1 MFSFPDAIL
10 FPVAGHLLLI
20 FFLFIMV
27 TIKRSQAV
35 TSGVMKLN
43 DFADK
48 KNEPEQS
55 RRWVNNLNNQ
65 FEIPVLFYAIVAM
78 LYAVDATNWKY
89 VLLAYLF
96 LWGRV
101 WHTWVQVSDDN
112 IELRG
117 RVFILNFASVF
128 AMWGLFFYERLI
140 A

>member
-1 MFSFPDAIL
+1 
-10 FPVAGHLLLI
+10 
-20 FFLFIMV
+20 MV